1 MAWDFIRNSDNSRPS
16 GTAPT
21 TTTVPSNT
29 SQWGDWLR
37 NMLNGGGSG
46 NTGGGTNPTNP
57 TTPTNPLGWEQPKT
71 TMSMSDFT
79 NWLYRNLGTGAWNTA
94 GGMQD
99 AFNAA
104 QQARTDTF
112 NNYSGAVQ
120 GYQQAAG
127 DLFGQMRDALGGY
140 NSFDWNNM
148 LATGQVPEATRQ
160 YYQQMRDA
168 QVANLQSDLTKQF
181 NEQFGPLK
189 EALAARGVWDS
200 TLGSRAVGDL
210 MQEKARLMAQ
220 GSNTANAQMAQNL
233 VEAPYRMMQGA
244 GANLGNVLQ
253 SLAQQ
258 GALASSVFA
267 PMQNQFAMSGD
278 MVQIPVAAY
287 QTYMSPLMDLWGNLL
302 NAETQRQIGLSQNSS
317 GGTDWG
323 GLLGGVIGAFF

>member
-1 MAWDFIRNSDNSRPS
+1 MAWDFLTNSRYS
-16 GTAPT
+16 GTTSPT
-21 TTTVPSNT
+21 T
-29 SQWGDWLR
+29 
-37 NMLNGGGSG
+37 
-46 NTGGGTNPTNP
+46 NTGGASSSTRNSWSDWVNQHTGNQNNGTI
-57 TTPTNPLGWEQPKT
+57 TTQPATQPVQNGLGWTQPST
-71 TMSMSDFT
+71 TMSMEDFT
-79 NWLYRNLGTGAWNTA
+79 NWLYRNMANGAWNTA

-104 QQARTDTF
+104 QQARTDVF

-200 TLGSRAVGDL
+200 TLGGRAVGDL